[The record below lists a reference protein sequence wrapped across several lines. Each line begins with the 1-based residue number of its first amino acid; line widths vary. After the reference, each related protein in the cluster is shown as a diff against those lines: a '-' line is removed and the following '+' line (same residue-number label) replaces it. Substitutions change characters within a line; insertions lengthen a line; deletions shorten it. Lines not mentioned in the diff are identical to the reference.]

1 MTITDR
7 AAGDAA
13 DDSDADGEDEGP
25 PYGRLDPG
33 TASKCGLWLE

>member
-7 AAGDAA
+7 PA
-13 DDSDADGEDEGP
+13 DDGVVDGEEDGEDEGP
-25 PYGRLDPG
+25 PYGRLDPE